1 MDEPVR
7 HMKWWGKWLFGS
19 YAAAFGIYLLAGV
32 LAIPFWGYDVLESV
46 TGKNGPAYLF
56 LLMVI
61 TGPFMYKRLK

>member
-1 MDEPVR
+1 M
-7 HMKWWGKWLFGS
+7 FGS

-32 LAIPFWGYDVLESV
+32 LALPFWGYDVLESV